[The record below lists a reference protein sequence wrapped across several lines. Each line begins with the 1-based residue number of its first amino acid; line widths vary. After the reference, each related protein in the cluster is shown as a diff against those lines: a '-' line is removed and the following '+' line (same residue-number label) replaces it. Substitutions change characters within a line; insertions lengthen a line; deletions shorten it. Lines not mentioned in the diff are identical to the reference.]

1 MKKILSIVFV
11 TLALF
16 SILCSSFCATATEH
30 KRKMKIGDLIT
41 NLPNCT
47 YSEET
52 KITDNSNIE
61 NGEFSLSWKP
71 FEGASSY
78 SVRAFFNINYMDKKA
93 ALNFL
98 YEAEFTTDTPSVT
111 VNGLQRER
119 RYTIVVYAFDT
130 EGNEIAVYDRLP
142 VFTYPVL
149 EIEDELV
156 SDGNSVSESTILII
170 AASIVGGLIV
180 VAVIVLLVVLIKTR
194 NHGK

>member
-1 MKKILSIVFV
+1 
-11 TLALF
+11 
-16 SILCSSFCATATEH
+16 
-30 KRKMKIGDLIT
+30 
-41 NLPNCT
+41 
-47 YSEET
+47 
-52 KITDNSNIE
+52 
-61 NGEFSLSWKP
+61 
-71 FEGASSY
+71 
-78 SVRAFFNINYMDKKA
+78 MDKKA